1 MDTYTR
7 KKILTYISTKLNWEL
22 WKNIKGF
29 DIFKLKPYMGKNLYR
44 IESIMPS
51 NSKKCTELLSDTN
64 IREIISNGS
73 VKCDLIHKKSK
84 SEWYEK
90 IIFNSNSK
98 NSLYSIE
105 KIMANYKNKA
115 ILTYSDNPPNFKSN
129 NDFNKR
135 DNLFTLIRFKDL
147 TPDTCK
153 LEAIL
158 TFDEF
163 EMVQE
168 SIVEASI
175 NHFITFKDTL

>member
-1 MDTYTR
+1 MDTFTR
-7 KKILTYISTKLNWEL
+7 KKILNHISKKINWKL
-22 WKNIKGF
+22 WKNIKDF
-29 DIFKLKPYMGKNLYR
+29 NIFKLPQYMGKNLFR

-51 NSKKCTELLSDTN
+51 NSKKCIELLSDTN

-73 VKCDLIHKKSK
+73 VKCELIYKKNK

-90 IIFNSNSK
+90 ITFNSNSN

-105 KIMANYKNKA
+105 KIMVNFKNKA
-115 ILTYSDNPPNFKSN
+115 ILTFSENPPDFQNDN
-129 NDFNKR
+129 NYNKR
-135 DNLFTLIRFKDL
+135 DNLLTFVRFKDL
-147 TPDTCK
+147 THETCK

-175 NHFITFKDTL
+175 EHFFTFKETL